1 MSGFDGINV
10 QHGRLDQG
18 AADVMAAA
26 KDIEARLGQLEGEL
40 KPLRSDWT
48 GSAKIAYDEAK
59 IAWDKAIEEMI
70 VLLHN
75 ASAGVDTSNAEYKAA
90 DQRGASRF

>member
-1 MSGFDGINV
+1 MSGFDGITV

-18 AADVMAAA
+18 SADVMSAA
-26 KDIEARLGQLEGEL
+26 KDIEARLDQLESDL

-48 GSAKIAYDEAK
+48 GSAKSAYDEAK
-59 IAWDKAIEEMI
+59 ATWDKAIADMI
-70 VLLHN
+70 LLLQD

-90 DQRGASRF
+90 DQRGAGRF